1 MMNNNT
7 FAAVF
12 NPNTN
17 TFGHQTNKAELK
29 SWGVSNGTPAQLALL
44 NSEYQVALG
53 LVQGQKKAGKI
64 KVCKQLHNGPF
75 GMVHVFTESEEEVI
89 SPGQVLANE
98 LGIAYDRNGYLIDL
112 G

>member
-1 MMNNNT
+1 MNNNT

-12 NPNTN
+12 NTNTN
-17 TFGHQTNKAELK
+17 TFGHQPNKAELQNWCVPD
-29 SWGVSNGTPAQLALL
+29 STPAQLAQL
-44 NSEYQVALG
+44 NTAYQAALNAA
-53 LVQGQKKAGKI
+53 QGQKKAGKI

-75 GMVHVFTESEEEVI
+75 GAVHVFTESEDGVI

-98 LGIAYDRNGYLIDL
+98 LGIAYDRNGDLIDL

>member
-1 MMNNNT
+1 MNNNT

-17 TFGHQTNKAELK
+17 TFGHQPNKAELK
-29 SWGVSNGTPAQLALL
+29 SWGVSNGTPAQLAQL

-75 GMVHVFTESEEEVI
+75 GTVHVFTESEDGVI

-98 LGIAYDRNGYLIDL
+98 LGIAYDRNGDLIDL